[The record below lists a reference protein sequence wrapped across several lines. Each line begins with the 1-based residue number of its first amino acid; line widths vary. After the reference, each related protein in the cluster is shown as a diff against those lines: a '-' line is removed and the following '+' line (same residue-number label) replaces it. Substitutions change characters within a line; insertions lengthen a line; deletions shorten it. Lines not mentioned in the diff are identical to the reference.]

1 MRADRPATPGHSQEH
16 GQPRPGADEH
26 GETTRGARAGL
37 SGHGTGAPATQGG
50 HGAEP
55 PAALGGHGAEARTGA
70 SALGGIVVADFGR
83 VLAGPY
89 MTMLLADL
97 GADVIKIERPGSGD
111 DTRAWGP
118 PFADGEATYFLGVN
132 RNKRSIALDL
142 TDPTDLGTA
151 RAIVDRADVLVE
163 NFRPGTME
171 KLGLG
176 HEEVRASNPGL
187 VYCSVTGFGSA
198 EGAHLPGYDLL
209 VQAMGGLMS
218 VTGEPGGPGTKAGV
232 ALVDVVTGLHA
243 GLGIL
248 AALRHRERT
257 GEGQRVEVS
266 LLGSLLS
273 ALTNQSAAYLGAG
286 VVPRPLG
293 NRHPSIAPY
302 EVFEASDRPL
312 VLAVGNDRQ
321 FRSLCERL
329 GTPGLADDPRFAD
342 NTARVAHREELV
354 AALSGPLGART
365 AGDWFEELTAAG
377 VPCGPINDL
386 ADAFALAD
394 RLGVAAR
401 VPAALAGPGQVAH
414 PIALDATPPVYH
426 RAPPRLGEHTAAVL
440 TELGLPPRTS

>member
-1 MRADRPATPGHSQEH
+1 MRADQQDTPGTPPAT
-16 GQPRPGADEH
+16 GA
-26 GETTRGARAGL
+26 L
-37 SGHGTGAPATQGG
+37 S
-50 HGAEP
+50 
-55 PAALGGHGAEARTGA
+55 
-70 SALGGIVVADFGR
+70 GIVVADFGR

-118 PFADGEATYFLGVN
+118 PFAAGEATYFLGVN
-132 RNKRSIALDL
+132 RNKRSVSLDL
-142 TDPTDLGTA
+142 TDPEDLAAA

-176 HEEVRASNPGL
+176 YEQLRAGNPGL
-187 VYCSVTGFGSA
+187 VYCSVTGFGTA
-198 EGAHLPGYDLL
+198 GGARLPGYDLL

-218 VTGEPGGPGTKAGV
+218 VTGEPDGRGTKAGV
-232 ALVDVVTGLHA
+232 ALVDVITGLHA
-243 GLGIL
+243 GLGVL

-273 ALTNQSAAYLGAG
+273 ALTNQAAAHLGAG
-286 VVPRPLG
+286 VVPRAMG

-302 EVFEASDRPL
+302 EVFEARDRPL

-321 FRSLCERL
+321 FGALCERL
-329 GTPGLADDPRFAD
+329 GLPELAGDPRFAT
-342 NTARVAHREELV
+342 NTVRVAHREELV
-354 AALSGPLGART
+354 EALAGPLGTRT
-365 AGDWFEELTAAG
+365 ADAWFEELTAAG

-386 ADAFALAD
+386 AAAFDLAD
-394 RLGVAAR
+394 RLGLAPR
-401 VPAALAGPGQVAH
+401 VPESAAGPGQVAH
-414 PIALDATPPVYH
+414 PIRLDATPPSY
-426 RAPPRLGEHTAAVL
+426 RTAPPRLGEHTDDVL
-440 TELGLPPRTS
+440 SELGRVVHGASAAGGGA